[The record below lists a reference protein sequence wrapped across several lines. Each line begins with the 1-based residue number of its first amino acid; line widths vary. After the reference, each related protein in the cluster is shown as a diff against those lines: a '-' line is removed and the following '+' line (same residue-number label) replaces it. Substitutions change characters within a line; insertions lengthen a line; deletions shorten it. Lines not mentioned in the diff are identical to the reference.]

1 MKKFLVPVDFS
12 TPSESAAEY
21 AIEMTKDIPDAEII
35 LYHVY
40 KNVFF
45 SAMKDSDKESK
56 KTATDAELK
65 IIKDFLKNSPNQK
78 ITIESDEGSF
88 IDNISKYVFFNHVD
102 MVIMG
107 INGSSRMANVNI
119 GNDTLN
125 MIVNINIPIMIIPP
139 DVKFSKINNVL
150 FASDFKDV
158 ARKTPFDSL
167 KKVLDLF
174 KPKLNILNVDSEHF
188 VELSESYKIEK
199 EEMESKLKNYN
210 PEFSFLR
217 AYDFLESIITF
228 AETREVD
235 AIITVPKKQGFVNQ
249 LFKIYTRKLALA
261 THIPIVAISM

>member
-45 SAMKDSDKESK
+45 SGLKESDKESK

-139 DVKFSKINNVL
+139 DVKFRKINNVL

-228 AETREVD
+228 AETREID

-261 THIPIVAISM
+261 THVPIVAISM

>member
-1 MKKFLVPVDFS
+1 
-12 TPSESAAEY
+12 
-21 AIEMTKDIPDAEII
+21 
-35 LYHVY
+35 VY

-45 SAMKDSDKESK
+45 SALKDSDKESK

-139 DVKFSKINNVL
+139 DVKFRKINNVL

-228 AETREVD
+228 AETREID

-261 THIPIVAISM
+261 THVPIVAISM